1 MKGFSGNVVG
11 LWLFIGWL
19 LAVGHWLLA
28 IGQKPSAKS

>member
-19 LAVGHWLLA
+19 LAVGYW
-28 IGQKPSAKS
+28 